1 MKIKRMLRLA
11 RRADGTFT
19 WIMEEPELLS
29 YSIGVADLWLNRE
42 YNRKGFTT
50 GNLLNKACGILA
62 EEVFNAE
69 LTEFNIPHLRTL
81 PLLDKEH
88 PANIG
93 KNYDFKIEGC
103 TIDVKAI
110 PPFSHHKNLNVN
122 QAEINKCGAC
132 DLYIAAKC
140 YPELLE
146 QHIKNKESAKAILII
161 INSIEFLGYAEA
173 DELIKSE
180 HLKSDVKRPY
190 YSLSKLRSM
199 DDFASRFNIDLKQL
213 KLSSD

>member
-1 MKIKRMLRLA
+1 MSGSGFDWTM
-11 RRADGTFT
+11 D
-19 WIMEEPELLS
+19 EPELIS

-42 YNRKGFTT
+42 FERKGFTT

-69 LTEFNIPHLRTL
+69 LTQFDISHLRTL

-88 PANIG
+88 SVNIG
-93 KNYDFKIEGC
+93 KNYDFKIEDY

-122 QAEINKCGAC
+122 QSEIDKCGAC
-132 DLYIAAKC
+132 DLYIATKC
-140 YPELLE
+140 YPELPE
-146 QHIKNKESAKAILII
+146 QDVKNKELAKAILKQ
-161 INSIEFLGYAEA
+161 INRIEFIGYAKA
-173 DELIKSE
+173 DELIKPE
-180 HLKSDVKRPY
+180 NLKSNVKRPY
-190 YSLSKLRSM
+190 YSLSMLRSM
-199 DDFASRFNIDLKQL
+199 DDFALRFNIDLKQL